1 MFRQLYV
8 CGCLRFNMEKKHSRA
23 DLISMLYSQTDGE
36 KRKRLHQEVL
46 AAWELEWTS
55 KEGESG
61 KFGVHLHKN
70 LQHMLNYYPNKQG
83 GFFIWMTIR
92 CRKAEVLVKKGSDA
106 LKQFLTHLDKLVNDP
121 FLRSAASEAVIV
133 NDKFSS
139 KSNYFAM
146 FQLERVRLLRA
157 GVKMDNNNLEQAVK
171 ILHAIKIKD
180 DGDEYGGIYV
190 PSSAME
196 ATKWLQLALCSSRT
210 ASHGK
215 TIDYARKVAEEL
227 DKKHASSF
235 SNVKRV
241 FEWWAMKI
249 EERVVSS
256 YSGKNLQKKR
266 RKEMIIF
273 EKNTPDKDT
282 KQYLADMKKKNEE
295 NGRMEGYKQWNE
307 NSDVREDLNNTVLYD
322 FMYVKHSVLSAFIN
336 SPFINPKKKFDK
348 VAVEKVMKDSGDPE
362 VSEFFWSGD
371 MSGESTKSSD
381 EKPNTRKR
389 RKNAN
394 NLLSNIV
401 TGRVRE
407 RNGLSRR
414 GLLVDHTIFTK
425 NGERWAKYLLGSA
438 SSSILHAHAA
448 VERDMRMQPAVLA
461 MIGIDVCAQIS
472 HLGSFALSRKK
483 KGWYSVTDLPEGVIE
498 WKCID
503 DGGTKL
509 LTSRLIETFE
519 VISRG
524 IKNSIGKNCGGINIY
539 QWAQSTLETLKIIR
553 DEVDS
558 KLKFTKIIELCQRS
572 IGWADFDKMEK
583 FKNNFKKNITDEF
596 EEWSVERSELF
607 LEEFSNDIGGISS
620 HLECNVVQLQQAFI
634 HLSKQKIEGGDD
646 GIRELFSKDEHKPSL
661 PSMEKFYKK
670 IGILDAVN
678 CRELGP
684 IYLSR
689 VSLVKEEK
697 WKVKSTLCDD
707 VFLARNSRVGSK
719 EGGLPSTRYQ
729 RSPAESHR

>member
-1 MFRQLYV
+1 MFGQLFV
-8 CGCLRFNMEKKHSRA
+8 CGCLPISMEKKHSRA
-23 DLISMLYSQTDGE
+23 DLISMLYSKTDGE
-36 KRKRLHQEVL
+36 KRKVLHEEVL
-46 AAWELEWTS
+46 AAWELTWTN
-55 KEGESG
+55 KEGENE

-70 LQHMLNYYPNKQG
+70 LQHMLNNYPNKLG
-83 GFFIWMTIR
+83 GLFIWMTIR
-92 CRKAEVLVKKGSDA
+92 CRKAEVLVEKGSPA
-106 LKQFLTHLDKLVNDP
+106 LKQFLTHLKKLVNDP
-121 FLRSAASEAVIV
+121 FLRSAASEAVII

-210 ASHGK
+210 ANHGK
-215 TIDYARKVAEEL
+215 TIDYAREVTKEL

-249 EERVVSS
+249 EERVISS

-266 RKEMIIF
+266 RKKMIAF
-273 EKNTPDKDT
+273 ENNTPDKDT

-295 NGRMEGYKQWNE
+295 NRGIEGYKEWNE
-307 NSDVREDLNNTVLYD
+307 SNDDREDLNNTILYD
-322 FMYVKHSVLSAFIN
+322 FMYVKHSILSAFIN
-336 SPFINPKKKFDK
+336 SPSINPKKKFDK
-348 VAVEKVMKDSGDPE
+348 VALEKIMKDSGDQGIYK
-362 VSEFFWSGD
+362 FF
-371 MSGESTKSSD
+371 
-381 EKPNTRKR
+381 EKNQPNTRKR

-401 TGRVRE
+401 TGRTRE
-407 RNGLSRR
+407 RNGLARV
-414 GLLVDHTIFTK
+414 GLLLDYTIFTSNK
-425 NGERWAKYLLGSA
+425 KWVRYLLGSA

-483 KGWYSVTDLPEGVIE
+483 KGWYSEKDLTIE

-503 DGGTKL
+503 DGETEL
-509 LTSRLIETFE
+509 LTSRLIEAFE
-519 VISRG
+519 IICRG
-524 IKNSIGKNCGGINIY
+524 IKNSIGKDCGEINIY
-539 QWAQSTLETLKIIR
+539 QWAQSALETLKVIR

-558 KLKFTKIIELCQRS
+558 KLKFTKIIEVCQRS
-572 IGWADFDKMEK
+572 IGWADYIEMEK
-583 FKNNFKKNITDEF
+583 FKNKLKNYIKDEF

-607 LEEFSNDIGGISS
+607 LDEFSNDIEGISS
-620 HLECNVVQLQQAFI
+620 HLECNVIQLQQAFI

-646 GIRELFSKDEHKPSL
+646 RVRELFSKNENKPSL
-661 PSMEKFYKK
+661 SSMENFYKK
-670 IGILDAVN
+670 IGILDAVD

-689 VSLVKEEK
+689 VSLVKEEG
-697 WKVKSTLCDD
+697 WKIKSTLCDD

-719 EGGLPSTRYQ
+719 EDGLPRTRYQ
-729 RSPAESHR
+729 RSPAESHQ